1 MVQMILEGVKEGGFR
16 KQMAGPLRDVIDH
29 WIVQTPNQPQDFRRL
44 LVQRN
49 TGGKCFNNK
58 GPLILTSPVS
68 PGEVEGND
76 GKCLSFTQSRF
87 NEILQRMQKEI

>member
-1 MVQMILEGVKEGGFR
+1 MVQIIFAGAREEVFRQGFS
-16 KQMAGPLRDVIDH
+16 GPLRDIIDQ
-29 WIVQTPNQPQDFRRL
+29 WIIQNPNIPHDFRRL
-44 LVQRN
+44 LVIQN